1 MNSHWISKNWKQSMK
16 APILKIKY
24 QPNKKSFYSKVASR
38 QRGITLVEFALVSSL
53 FFLVLFA
60 IFNVCLLFSTYH
72 SVSYAAR
79 EATRWASVRGSTC
92 APTWP
97 SACPASTTDIS
108 NYAKN
113 LNIWLNPSALTVTT
127 QWIPNNQPGSQVNV
141 KIQYGYNFS
150 SPFLT
155 TQLITMS
162 AHSQMVISQ

>member
-16 APILKIKY
+16 APDLKIKY
-24 QPNKKSFYSKVASR
+24 QPKEKSFCSKVAPR
-38 QRGITLVEFALVSSL
+38 QRGVALVEFALVSSL

-60 IFNVCLLFSTYH
+60 ILNLCLLFSTYH

-92 APTWP
+92 GTTWP
-97 SACPASTTDIS
+97 AACPATAANIS
-108 NYAKN
+108 NYVKN

-127 QWIPNNQPGSQVNV
+127 QWIPNNLPGSQVNV

-155 TQLITMS
+155 TKLITMS
-162 AHSQMVISQ
+162 AYSQMVISQ